1 MMSSKARPVVFD
13 PASAE
18 AILEP
23 SERWV
28 RVKLG
33 GETVADSKHPLLLIE
48 YGPGKLPTYFFPE
61 EAVRMELLSE
71 PEERGGRR
79 YWTVRANDKAAPLA
93 AWAYLTPPEG
103 LDALAGQ
110 ITFSWNA
117 LSWYEEEEQVF
128 VHARDPHKRVDVM
141 PSSRHV
147 RVVVGGVT
155 VAETHRPTL
164 LFETGLPTRYY
175 LPREDVHMEYL
186 RPTARTSRCPYK
198 GIAAYWTVEAGDAV
212 LEDVVWSYPD
222 PIPENPKIKG
232 LLCFFNEK
240 VDLYVDG
247 ELQARPVTPWS

>member
-1 MMSSKARPVVFD
+1 MSSDVKPIVHD
-13 PASAE
+13 PSSAG
-18 AILEP
+18 AILEL

-33 GETVADSKHPLLLIE
+33 GETIADSKHPLLLIE

-61 EAVRMELLSE
+61 SAVRVDLLAE
-71 PEERGGRR
+71 PVERRGRR
-79 YWTVRANDKAAPLA
+79 YWTVRAGGKEALSA
-93 AWAYLTPPEG
+93 AWAYLTPPQG
-103 LDALAGQ
+103 LAALAGH
-110 ITFSWNA
+110 ITFKWGA
-117 LSWYEEEEQVF
+117 LHWFEEEEQVF

-147 RVVVGGVT
+147 RVEVGGVT
-155 VAETHRPTL
+155 VAETQRPTL
-164 LFETGLPTRYY
+164 LFETGLPIRYY
-175 LPREDVHMEYL
+175 LPAEDVRMEYL

-198 GIAAYWTVEAGDAV
+198 GIAAYWTVEAGDVV
-212 LEDVVWSYPD
+212 LEDAVWSYPD

-232 LLCFFNEK
+232 LLCFFNEM